1 MLSYYTIAK
10 NSKIVLYGAGL
21 IGQQVRKVL
30 KREGFFPT
38 MFIDKRANELKEVD
52 GLPVLSMKE
61 FLNLTGASDTVV
73 IVCLN
78 NGNQQEMVAHQLFEE
93 GLHKIV
99 YLPMIMGLDAER
111 RHFRRRCYSNVMQG
125 NNISEQR
132 CLYLTDDDFK
142 PFGAID
148 NAAGVFLIAY
158 TQKTVTFWCNCEV
171 IRSCGAALYQ
181 KITARN
187 GRDVSP
193 LFLKYA
199 EQSIRE
205 HTPYQELFKF
215 LRGEENNI
223 ELYLAYMGQNS
234 MEKRSMFL
242 EDRKSLYI
250 QFEQAFQYEPQF
262 FTDSPSFGVW
272 NSNGYVNLIDGMHR
286 AQYLLSKG
294 RKEIP
299 VRVIREDFN
308 KIKKIL
314 H

>member
-10 NSKIVLYGAGL
+10 NAKIVLYGAGL
-21 IGQQVRKVL
+21 IGQKVRSIL
-30 KREGFFPT
+30 NHEGFFPT
-38 MFIDKRANELKEVD
+38 IFIDKRANELKEVD
-52 GLPVLSMKE
+52 GLPVLSIRE
-61 FLNLTGASDTVV
+61 FLNSTGASDAVV

-78 NGNQQEMVAHQLFEE
+78 NGNQQEKVAHQLFEE
-93 GLHKIV
+93 GLRKII
-99 YLPMIMGLDAER
+99 YLPMSMGLDADR
-111 RHFRRRCYSNVMQG
+111 RHFRRKCYSNVTQG
-125 NNISEQR
+125 DNISEQQ

-148 NAAGVFLIAY
+148 SATDVFLIAY
-158 TQKTVTFWCNCEV
+158 TQKTVTFWCNCE
-171 IRSCGAALYQ
+171 IIWSCGAALYQ
-181 KITARN
+181 KIIAHD

-193 LFLKYA
+193 QLSRFA
-199 EQSIRE
+199 EQRIKE
-205 HTPYQELFKF
+205 HAPYQELFKF

-223 ELYLAYMGQNS
+223 DLYLAYMGQNS
-234 MEKRSMFL
+234 QEERSKLL
-242 EDRKSLYI
+242 EDRKRLYL

-294 RKEIP
+294 CKEIP
-299 VRVIREDFN
+299 VRVMKEDFN
-308 KIKKIL
+308 KIIKIL